1 MKLYEITE
9 VMREIL
15 MTLAEP
21 EPAPDDPDYAIL
33 MAEREAA
40 QDALGQT
47 EMDLR
52 DKLRA
57 YVAVAQELKVEREA
71 RELEI
76 ARIESTVLERMRTAN
91 AQAARKEQWLMESA
105 AAVIRQFDVALPI
118 KYLEFTLGKRKSPP
132 SCQVLDPS
140 LIPDEYLRIVP
151 EVREPDRKKL
161 LTDLKEGVIIP
172 GAKLADVTYTLTVR

>member
-21 EPAPDDPDYAIL
+21 VPAPDDPDYAIR

-40 QDALGQT
+40 EAALGQT
-47 EMDLR
+47 EMDMR

-105 AAVIRQFDVALPI
+105 AAVIRQFDVALPL
-118 KYLEFTLGKRKSPP
+118 KYLEFTLSKRKNPP
-132 SCQVLDPS
+132 SCQILDPS
-140 LIPDEYLRIVP
+140 MLPAEYFRIVP
-151 EVREPDRKKL
+151 ETREPDRKKIL
-161 LTDLKEGVIIP
+161 ADLKDGVVIE